1 MTYHTNTEEGVAT
14 FNTFKKNYFTNAYDF
29 FKKQV
34 WFQNKRSKERRM
46 KQIFIRGKKSS
57 GGVSLNVYNNI
68 SSSAST
74 LDIILDSQDNFYY
87 ENDAV
92 VEVVDKNLEIQQE
105 SSQIKTNS
113 TTTTLTGFQNF
124 TDFMINTEEP
134 HHQEEIFESSPT
146 LGQGIK

>member
-1 MTYHTNTEEGVAT
+1 
-14 FNTFKKNYFTNAYDF
+14 
-29 FKKQV
+29 
-34 WFQNKRSKERRM
+34 M

-57 GGVSLNVYNNI
+57 GVSMNVYNNI

-74 LDIILDSQDNFYY
+74 MDIILDSQDNFYY

-92 VEVVDKNLEIQQE
+92 EAVDKNLEIQQE

-113 TTTTLTGFQNF
+113 TPTTLTGFQNF

>member
-1 MTYHTNTEEGVAT
+1 
-14 FNTFKKNYFTNAYDF
+14 
-29 FKKQV
+29 
-34 WFQNKRSKERRM
+34 M

-57 GGVSLNVYNNI
+57 GVSMNVYNNI

-92 VEVVDKNLEIQQE
+92 EAVDKNLEIQQE

-113 TTTTLTGFQNF
+113 TPTTLTGFQNF
-124 TDFMINTEEP
+124 TDFMINNTEEHNASQSIMEEP

>member
-1 MTYHTNTEEGVAT
+1 
-14 FNTFKKNYFTNAYDF
+14 
-29 FKKQV
+29 
-34 WFQNKRSKERRM
+34 M

-57 GGVSLNVYNNI
+57 GVSMNVYNNI

-92 VEVVDKNLEIQQE
+92 EAVDKNLEIQQE

-113 TTTTLTGFQNF
+113 TPTTLTGFQNF